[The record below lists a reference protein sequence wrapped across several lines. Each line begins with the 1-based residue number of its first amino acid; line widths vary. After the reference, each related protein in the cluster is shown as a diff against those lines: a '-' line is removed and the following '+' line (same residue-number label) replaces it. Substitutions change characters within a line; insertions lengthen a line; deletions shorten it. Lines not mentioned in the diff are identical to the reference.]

1 MLIDDFNT
9 SILEEYIIL
18 DLTWQTCDE
27 KMHVYLPTWN
37 VQITIRQVCNSPIY
51 KILTT
56 IHVNVQFYV
65 WYRKLVR
72 INVGENWMGNQ
83 EWTIETPTTRHRIR
97 QTKQQQQTL
106 TTPAVLHIYQ
116 VGKYTCI
123 FSSHVCHVRSS
134 MIYSS
139 KILVMSLRRVQF
151 EDTKGVIRIRKSKE
165 NRQHNGQNKKVKRTK
180 NDLQNIHI
188 KLKTE

>member
-1 MLIDDFNT
+1 MCMFCRSFFVLLTFLFWPLCCRFSFDLRILITPLVSSNWTLLNDIT

-37 VQITIRQVCNSPIY
+37 VQITIRQMCNSPIY

-72 INVGENWMGNQ
+72 IKVGENWMGNQ
-83 EWTIETPTTRHRIR
+83 EWTIETPTTLGTRHRIR

-106 TTPAVLHIYQ
+106 TTPAVLHI
-116 VGKYTCI
+116 
-123 FSSHVCHVRSS
+123 
-134 MIYSS
+134 
-139 KILVMSLRRVQF
+139 
-151 EDTKGVIRIRKSKE
+151 
-165 NRQHNGQNKKVKRTK
+165 
-180 NDLQNIHI
+180 
-188 KLKTE
+188 